1 MSPADPAPEEGPRIV
16 LPTPGRPRELPA
28 GAEAPSPVEPPSP
41 MSVPEILE
49 GFRLDGGQVPVVV
62 SEAAPLLNL
71 ADILRQRDAAPDIA
85 ALRAETVAAVRDYET
100 KLGAAGIPPPQA
112 RAAHY
117 VVCATLDDVIRS
129 KPWGEGWAVE
139 GLVSTFHHDVTGGDK
154 VFELLAH
161 FQQAPGANRDLLL
174 LIYLCLSL
182 GFAGR
187 TRVSRRGG
195 LELMQTRE
203 NLYRILRAQFGV
215 PEADLS
221 PHWKGV
227 DAAHQPLGTRRGLL
241 LFLAL
246 LVLLLSGLF
255 AALSNLLGGSTDA
268 ALTRMASLPPGTVP
282 SLAAAP
288 EPEPLVAAEEEAP
301 AEAPPPPAVEAEEA
315 PAEPPPPPAVEAF
328 ISFLQPEVEEGLV
341 RLYRDGDAVL
351 VRIANS
357 GAFRTGRSD
366 IEPRFMP
373 LLDRIGQALAAEE
386 FDVTVIGHTDDVP
399 IRRAAFASNAHLST
413 ARAGAVR
420 NVLGGYVDP
429 ESIEIVG
436 EADTRPI
443 ASNDTEEGRE
453 ANRRTEI
460 LVRGAD
466 DRVSPE
472 LLEAGPAYEL
482 APGEIRREDG

>member
-1 MSPADPAPEEGPRIV
+1 VSPADPAPEEGPRIL
-16 LPTPGRPRELPA
+16 LPTPGRPREAP
-28 GAEAPSPVEPPSP
+28 AEAQAPTPVEPPRP
-41 MSVPEILE
+41 MAVTDILE
-49 GFRLDGGQVPVVV
+49 GFRLDGGQVPVMVA
-62 SEAAPLLNL
+62 EAAPLLNL
-71 ADILRQRDAAPDIA
+71 ADILRQREAAPDLA
-85 ALRAETVAAVRDYET
+85 ALRSETVAAVRDYERR
-100 KLGAAGIPPPQA
+100 LGAAGIPPQQA

-129 KPWGEGWAVE
+129 RPWGEGWAVE

-161 FQQAPGANRDLLL
+161 FQQSPGANRDLLL

-195 LELMQTRE
+195 IELMQTRE

-221 PHWKGV
+221 PHWRGV
-227 DAAHQPLGTRRGLL
+227 DAAHEPLGTRRGLL

-246 LVLLLSGLF
+246 LTLLLSALF
-255 AALSNLLGGSTDA
+255 ATLSNLLGGSTDA
-268 ALTRMASLPPGTVP
+268 ALARMATLPPEDVP
-282 SLAAAP
+282 SLAAA
-288 EPEPLVAAEEEAP
+288 
-301 AEAPPPPAVEAEEA
+301 
-315 PAEPPPPPAVEAF
+315 EPPPPIVEEASPEPAPEPVPPTEAADAPPAPPEPAAVDAF
-328 ISFLQPEVEEGLV
+328 VSFLQPEVEEGLV

-366 IEPRFMP
+366 VEAQFMP
-373 LLDRIGQALAAEE
+373 LLDRIGQALAAED
-386 FDVTVIGHTDDVP
+386 FAVTVIGHTDDVP

-413 ARAGAVR
+413 ARAEAVR

-429 ESIEIVG
+429 ESIEIRG
-436 EADTRPI
+436 MADARPI
-443 ASNDTEEGRE
+443 ATNETEEGRE

-466 DRVSPE
+466 DRVSTE

-482 APGEIRREDG
+482 APGEIGGER